1 MPTFKRNDAGPAP
14 GFFYAMARAWVV
26 GSALIAAPAVF
37 ADGLS
42 DLDAFLRQTQQG
54 KADFT
59 QTVTP
64 PKKAGETSARVK
76 NSRGVFEFQ
85 RPNRFRF
92 QYTQPFEQTI
102 VADGQTLWLF
112 DVDLNQ
118 VTARRQQDVLANTPA
133 GLIASAADSKALNQV
148 FALSNGADADGLQWV
163 LATPKAKDGT
173 LQQVRL
179 GFRQGQLAA
188 LEMLDSFGQR
198 SVIQFGAMNN
208 QPGFKAGHFSFAPP
222 VGADVVRQ

>member
-1 MPTFKRNDAGPAP
+1 MMIDMQKWGGSPVRRQVAKRVLSIALGCCVPT
-14 GFFYAMARAWVV
+14 W
-26 GSALIAAPAVF
+26 AV

-54 KADFT
+54 RADFI
-59 QTVTP
+59 QIVTP
-64 PKKAGETSARVK
+64 PAKAGETAVRTK

-92 QYTQPFEQTI
+92 QYTHPYEQTI

-112 DVDLNQ
+112 DADLNQ

-133 GLIASAADSKALNQV
+133 GLIASAADAKALNQV
-148 FALSNGADADGLQWV
+148 FVLVNAPPSGEQQWV
-163 LATPKAKDGT
+163 QATPKTKDGT

-179 GFRQGQLAA
+179 GFRQGQLAT

-198 SVIQFGAMNN
+198 SVMQFGAMTT
-208 QPGFKAGHFSFAPP
+208 QPGFKPGHFSFTPP
-222 VGADVVRQ
+222 AGADVIRQ

>member
-1 MPTFKRNDAGPAP
+1 MHNTPVVRRALQAIGAVVC
-14 GFFYAMARAWVV
+14 GFFVSTWAH
-26 GSALIAAPAVF
+26 

-54 KADFT
+54 RAEFT
-59 QTVTP
+59 QTVSP
-64 PKKAGETSARVK
+64 PQKTGETTARTK
-76 NSRGVFEFQ
+76 SSRGVFEFQ

-92 QYTQPFEQTI
+92 QYTHPYEQTI

-118 VTARRQQDVLANTPA
+118 VTARRQQEALANTPA
-133 GLIASAADSKALNQV
+133 GLIAAAADVKALNQV
-148 FALSNGADADGLQWV
+148 FALANAPQADGQQWV
-163 LATPKAKDGT
+163 QATPRVKDGT

-179 GFRQGQLAA
+179 GFRQGQLAT

-198 SVIQFGAMNN
+198 SVIQFGALNT
-208 QPGFKAGHFSFAPP
+208 QPGFKPGHFGFTPP
-222 VGADVVRQ
+222 AGADVIRP

>member
-1 MPTFKRNDAGPAP
+1 MLTTSERMHNRP
-14 GFFYAMARAWVV
+14 VV
-26 GSALIAAPAVF
+26 GRFLKAVAAMVCGFGLSAWAH

-54 KADFT
+54 RAEFT
-59 QTVTP
+59 QTVSP
-64 PKKAGETSARVK
+64 PQKAGETTTRTK

-92 QYTQPFEQTI
+92 QYTHPYEQTI

-118 VTARRQQDVLANTPA
+118 VTARRQQDALANTPA
-133 GLIASAADSKALNQV
+133 GLIASAADAKALNQV
-148 FALSNGADADGLQWV
+148 FALVNAPQADGQQWV
-163 LATPKAKDGT
+163 QATPKAKDGT

-179 GFRQGQLAA
+179 GFRQGQLAT

-198 SVIQFGAMNN
+198 SVIQFGPMNT
-208 QPGFKAGHFSFAPP
+208 QPAYKPGHFSFTPP
-222 VGADVVRQ
+222 AGADLIRP